1 MLFEHLSFRG
11 ALYLKDFQNYIQ
23 IFILASSFLAMAKKD
38 VMLETN
44 NYPGDIED
52 DQSVIYKCY
61 RSSAEPTRAAVSFGI
76 VLAWF
81 ELILVLGRYPFR
93 GGDFSI
99 MFYQV
104 LKKIIRD

>member
-1 MLFEHLSFRG
+1 
-11 ALYLKDFQNYIQ
+11 
-23 IFILASSFLAMAKKD
+23 MAKKD

-44 NYPGDIED
+44 NYPGDIAD
-52 DQSVIYKCY
+52 KCY

-81 ELILVLGRYPFR
+81 ELILVFGRYPFR

-104 LKKIIRD
+104 LKKIIRY